1 MAETS
6 DNIASVKLDV
16 IDTTNIDEDTFTKK
30 KKKRPKK
37 RQYDQGILKKIVPL
51 VALLMSAYHLYAAI
65 VIGINPMQHRA
76 VHLLFVLVLVFL
88 LFPATNKSPKDKPSV
103 LDWILVVLSIATV
116 GNTLIRFPALAS
128 SGGKYIPT
136 DIYFGVALIILVIEA
151 ARRATGKALPIFAI
165 IMLLYGKYGR
175 YVPGPLK
182 HGGFSVTRIVRHLCL
197 STEGIYGQ
205 ILGVSATYIFLFILF
220 GAFLSAT
227 GMSKVFND
235 LALALAGGSRGG
247 PAKVS
252 VLASGFMG
260 SISGSTSANVV
271 TTGAFTI
278 PLMKKMGYED
288 YFSGA
293 VEAAASTGGQIMPPV
308 MGSASFIMAD
318 SLGVSYST
326 ILKAAIIPAILYYLG
341 VWFVVDL
348 RARRLGLTGL
358 KRSELPS
365 LKETLV
371 KRGHLLIPLV
381 GIIYMLV
388 AGYSAIRAAL
398 VGIALAILSSFLR
411 KETWI
416 KPKALINAMI
426 EGATGALSVASA
438 CALIGII
445 IGIFSLSGAILSI
458 GSAVLKLAGG
468 KLLPTL
474 LLTTL
479 VSIIMGMGLPTTAC
493 YILTSTIAAPAITK
507 LGLAPLQ
514 AHMFVFFYGILS
526 SVTPPVATGAY
537 TAAGLAGSDPNKTGF
552 AAVKLALAGFLIP
565 FMFIY
570 NPELL
575 LLSDMSV
582 IGMVRIIITSI
593 IGIFA
598 LAISAEGF
606 FFRNINIFSRIV
618 AFASAVLLI
627 DAGGLTDII
636 GLMLIVAVMG
646 IEFFWRKNHKTPEA
660 SSVVKE

>member
-1 MAETS
+1 MSEEKVASIELET
-6 DNIASVKLDV
+6 
-16 IDTTNIDEDTFTKK
+16 IDTTNITEDTFTKK
-30 KKKRPKK
+30 KRKRPPK
-37 RQYDQGILKKIVPL
+37 RKFDQGILKWAVTVI
-51 VALLMSAYHLYAAI
+51 ALLMSAYHLIAAI

-76 VHLLFVLVLVFL
+76 VHLLFVLVLVYM
-88 LFPATNKSPKDKPSV
+88 LFPASNRSPKNKPSV
-103 LDWILVVLSIATV
+103 LDWVMIVLSIAAV
-116 GNTLIRFPALAS
+116 GNTLIRFQALAS
-128 SGGKYIPT
+128 SGGKYLQT
-136 DIYFGVALIILVIEA
+136 DIYFGALLIVLVIEA
-151 ARRATGKALPIFAI
+151 ARRATGNALPIFAI
-165 IMLLYGKYGR
+165 IMLLYGLYGR
-175 YVPGPLK
+175 YVPSPLK
-182 HGGFSVTRIVRHLCL
+182 HGGFSITRIVRHLCL

-205 ILGVSATYIFLFILF
+205 ILGVSATYIFLFVLF

-227 GMSKVFND
+227 GMSRVFND

-318 SLGVSYST
+318 SLGIPYSSV
-326 ILKAAIIPAILYYLG
+326 LKAALIPAVLYYLG
-341 VWFVVDL
+341 VWFVVDF
-348 RARRLGLTGL
+348 RARRLGLSGL
-358 KRSELPS
+358 KKSELPS
-365 LKETLV
+365 LKDTIL

-388 AGYSAIRAAL
+388 SGYSAIRAAL
-398 VGIALAILSSFLR
+398 VGIALAVVSSFLR
-411 KETWI
+411 KETRI
-416 KPKALINAMI
+416 KPKALMDAMVN
-426 EGATGALSVASA
+426 GAVSALSVASA

-468 KLLPTL
+468 KLISTL

-493 YILTSTIAAPAITK
+493 YILTSTIAAPAITQ
-507 LGLAPLQ
+507 LGMQPIQ

-575 LLSDMSV
+575 LIGDLNVLSM
-582 IGMVRIIITSI
+582 IQIIVTAV
-593 IGIFA
+593 IGIFSLGIA
-598 LAISAEGF
+598 AEGF
-606 FFRNINIFSRIV
+606 FFREINLFSRLAAIL
-618 AFASAVLLI
+618 AAVMLI
-627 DAGGLTDII
+627 DSGALTDII
-636 GLMLIVAVMG
+636 GLALVAVVMA
-646 IEFFWRKNHKTPEA
+646 IEFIWHRKNQTNAKKA
-660 SSVVKE
+660 Q